1 MKQSYVQGG
10 DVVVEVLAPKGFTH
24 EMAVKY
30 REEFAKDNESF
41 VDVYFCWARSGVVEQ
56 VFS

>member
-24 EMAVKY
+24 EMAIKY
-30 REEFAKDNESF
+30 REELEKDNESF
-41 VDVYFCWARSGVVEQ
+41 VDVYFCWASRVG
-56 VFS
+56 